1 MIVAAAGRT
10 FVVQSVIS
18 SAPLAAL
25 ERDGGNGRLVSF
37 LHGNR
42 TAADNAG
49 GDSGWGRG
57 GSDELLGTQT
67 GRDLG
72 IPTSACNLSAHR
84 GKRRTDVAGGI
95 RSGRVIEAQ
104 KIWPVIEDMDHLPA
118 PSTRRIAIYTSR
130 PDSPLAAN
138 QLAAIQR
145 YACAMGWVTVAIVE
159 SDEQRLLDL
168 AATHALDLVLCW
180 RTSDLRR
187 AESLVQRLSVHS
199 IELLAVAQSC
209 TALME

>member
-1 MIVAAAGRT
+1 
-10 FVVQSVIS
+10 
-18 SAPLAAL
+18 
-25 ERDGGNGRLVSF
+25 
-37 LHGNR
+37 
-42 TAADNAG
+42 
-49 GDSGWGRG
+49 
-57 GSDELLGTQT
+57 
-67 GRDLG
+67 
-72 IPTSACNLSAHR
+72 
-84 GKRRTDVAGGI
+84 
-95 RSGRVIEAQ
+95 
-104 KIWPVIEDMDHLPA
+104 VIEDMDHLPA

-180 RTSDLRR
+180 RTSDLRP
-187 AESLVQRLSVHS
+187 AESLVQRLSVHR

-209 TALME
+209 TSLME